1 MPRYGD
7 AIMEHFRHPRNVGVV
22 SDANAVGEDT
32 NPVCGDKLRLT
43 LRIRA
48 AVIEDA
54 RFQTEGCVGAIAAG
68 SVATELLKGMQTSA
82 AAALSREDIDRA
94 LGGLPPAKRHAAVL
108 VESCLRKA
116 LEGYRSRRT
125 G

>member
-1 MPRYGD
+1 MPRYSD
-7 AIMEHFRHPRNVGVV
+7 LIMEHFRHPRNVGAIEAP
-22 SDANAVGEDT
+22 DAEGEDT

-43 LRIRA
+43 LRVRGG
-48 AVIEDA
+48 VIEEA

-68 SVATELLKGMQTSA
+68 SVATELLRGRTLQA
-82 AAALSREDIDRA
+82 AGVLSRADIEQA
-94 LGGLPPAKRHAAVL
+94 LGGLPAAKRHAAAL

-116 LEGYRSRRT
+116 LASFT